1 MRKRRHRHRSPR
13 ARGFWLQ
20 ATHVKG
26 RSGGYANKNTIIH
39 DPPRAAGDMVY
50 CHGEEWAREPL
61 RHTALQK
68 EPSLQSCPAWS
79 LLSLIN
85 LILPAVLAWALR
97 PRIDHVAP

>member
-1 MRKRRHRHRSPR
+1 MRKEEKRVDAQEPWGVLWASCTDPLRSTCDAWETGHQLYMSPYR
-13 ARGFWLQ
+13 DIE
-20 ATHVKG
+20 K
-26 RSGGYANKNTIIH
+26 
-39 DPPRAAGDMVY
+39 